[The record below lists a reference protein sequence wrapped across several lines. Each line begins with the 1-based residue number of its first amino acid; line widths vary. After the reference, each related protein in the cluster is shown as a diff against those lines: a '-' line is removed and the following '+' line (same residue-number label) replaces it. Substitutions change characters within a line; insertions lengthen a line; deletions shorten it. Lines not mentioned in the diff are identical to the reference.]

1 MCYIVPTFVTQKIEY
16 TMAIVLLTIFKHQK
30 KEDGTFNP
38 KLVITQNGKESFM
51 TI

>member
-1 MCYIVPTFVTQKIEY
+1 
-16 TMAIVLLTIFKHQK
+16 MATVQWKKFKHQK
-30 KEDGTFNP
+30 KKDGTFNP